1 MSTSI
6 KEKREDAA
14 RDILPD
20 GDCPALHMRGITKV
34 FPGTVAL
41 EEVNLEVRYGEV
53 HGLIGK
59 NGAGKSTLVNILAG
73 LLSPTSGTICIA
85 GRDFSHLTRS
95 RAKREGVS
103 IVTQEPE
110 MILDISVAENLFLGD
125 IRSRFGLVSWKEI
138 RARATELVQSFGL
151 EINVDLQAGDLSLS
165 ERQLLLVLKACVV
178 EDSQVVILDE
188 SSACLTVQ
196 DNQILKSIIGR
207 LRAEGKAIVYISHHI
222 DELLEVCDRLTV
234 LRDGRT
240 VATCMSVDLD
250 HNTLSELIV
259 GDGFNLS
266 LVRGDGEGT
275 DPGEELLHVQGL
287 CRWGVYEDVS
297 FALHRG
303 EILGI
308 AGLRGS
314 GRTELLKALAGIDPV
329 DAGTLAVKG
338 KEVRFTR
345 PSEAL
350 AAGVVYLPEDREG
363 EGLIRGFSIGDNL
376 MLNSLARFR
385 RYGLIDRFRC
395 EKRAEEVF
403 DEVQVKAF
411 SMEQNVEELSGG
423 NKQKVVIGR
432 IMANAPDVYL
442 LDEPTRGVDVG
453 AKKGI
458 LSVIVERIRSRAG
471 VVITSPGFD
480 DLIDVCDRILILH
493 KGKVVGEYARSE
505 FDEKQIFMSA
515 QGQQGPLTVRCP

>member
-1 MSTSI
+1 MSTSVT
-6 KEKREDAA
+6 EKRAA
-14 RDILPD
+14 PVREIPSCDS
-20 GDCPALHMRGITKV
+20 CPALHMRGITKV

-41 EEVNLEVRYGEV
+41 EDVNLEVRYGEV

-73 LLSPTSGTICIA
+73 LLSPTSGTIGIA

-125 IRSRFGLVSWKEI
+125 IRSRFGLVRWREI
-138 RARATELVQSFGL
+138 RAKAAELVRRFGL
-151 EINVDLQAGDLSLS
+151 DINVDLQAGDLSLS
-165 ERQLLLVLKACVV
+165 ERQLLLILKACVV

-188 SSACLTVQ
+188 SSACLTAQ
-196 DNQILKSIIGR
+196 DNRILKSVIGR

-240 VATCMSVDLD
+240 VATRASEELD
-250 HNTLSELIV
+250 HHELSRLIV

-266 LVRGDGEGT
+266 RVREDGGDL
-275 DPGEELLHVQGL
+275 PSGEELLRAEGL
-287 CRWGVYEDVS
+287 SRWGVFEDVS
-297 FALHRG
+297 FRLRRG

-314 GRTELLKALAGIDPV
+314 GRTELLKALAGIDAV
-329 DAGTLAVKG
+329 DEGTLTVKG
-338 KEVRFTR
+338 KEACFTR

-350 AAGVVYLPEDREG
+350 DSGVAYLPEDREG

-376 MLNSLARFR
+376 MLNSLPQFSR
-385 RYGLIDRFRC
+385 RGLIDRSRC
-395 EKRAEEVF
+395 DRRAGEVF
-403 DEVQVKAF
+403 EEVQVKAF
-411 SMEQNVEELSGG
+411 SMDQNVEELSGG

-458 LSVIVERIRSRAG
+458 LSVIVHRIRKGAG

-480 DLIDVCDRILILH
+480 DLIDVCDRILVLH
-493 KGKVVGEYARSE
+493 KGKLAGEYARSE

-515 QGQQGPLTVRCP
+515 QGQ